1 MVRIVQ
7 EKPKAPTE
15 LDNQGKAIFKLLG
28 IVVADQPNKLKT
40 LLYKYGVNVD
50 PKPSSSQLTEAVI
63 YAISKNDKQFN
74 TDLAKIFA
82 KQIIPDE
89 NDTFNTGD
97 LAGAAKDTNV
107 TVGSDPVS
115 AIAGAI
121 GSIFSFAGSLSN
133 QKNLKNQARQQSMQS
148 MMLFQSQKDQAASKI
163 QSDSNK
169 AKVIKIVGIL
179 AVVALLGGLFIWKMN
194 KGKAVAIPETT

>member
-7 EKPKAPTE
+7 EKPKAPTI
-15 LDNQGKAIFKLLG
+15 LGNQGKAIFRLLG
-28 IVVADQPNKLKT
+28 IVVADQPDKLKT
-40 LLYKYGVNVD
+40 LLFKYGVNIESN
-50 PKPSSSQLTEAVI
+50 PSQSELTEAVI

-74 TDLAKIFA
+74 IDLAKIFA
-82 KQIIPDE
+82 GQIIPDE

-97 LAGAAKDTNV
+97 LAGAAQGTKV
-107 TVGSDPVS
+107 TVGADPVS

-133 QKNLKNQARQQSMQS
+133 RKNLKNQARQQSMQS
-148 MMLFQSQKDQAASKI
+148 MMLFQSQKDQAASKV

-194 KGKAVAIPETT
+194 KGKAVTIPETT